1 MRLTNK
7 SDQITVKL
15 KENETVKVLKGK
27 IMEKLDKKI
36 EKDIGHELNIY
47 HPKPTLKYQQKSAAD
62 KDFVELEDDSKTL
75 KDYGIGQNATV
86 HLSFDKFE
94 IFVEFQEKNQIQ
106 KNRLTVGVKKTDTVE
121 ALKRMIQTLTQIE
134 PQRQTLRMDNCGA
147 VLKDTET
154 MANCNSKHIVYL
166 AIDEFEIHVQLEYGN
181 TKYTVWVHSM
191 ETVSIVKLKI
201 RNQMIAYIS
210 SYKHIR
216 ANEQTLKYGTF
227 GVLKDSET
235 MAFYDIGAGTIVQLS
250 LEEIYEIVVEYEKTE
265 EQKEEKNEK
274 KVEKF
279 TFKVK
284 KTNTIATLKNMIKKA
299 TKFVPKRQTLRRFST
314 YRTVLMDTEIL
325 APTIQHEPTIYLSI
339 DEFQIYVEYDN
350 KKYNTIWV
358 KGTETV
364 AILKKKIEYG
374 LNPSNYFNTVT
385 QTLGYGTFA
394 VLDDRKAL
402 NDYGI
407 LKDATVCLSIST
419 FSIQVAHEDGKGRL
433 HYHNIWVRESDT
445 VKMLKQKIEI
455 KLGFPPKKQSLRYVY
470 KQNPYPA
477 ELYDDSKT
485 MEDHAIEDRVTVQ
498 LKLKEFEICVFNGS
512 QELRVAVNGDET
524 VEDLKEEIKAWIGI
538 PSKLKLKNKD
548 GTEKVLK
555 DELKIET
562 KSWVGTPFKLKLKNK
577 DGTETVLK
585 DALKEETKAWV
596 GTPFK
601 LKLKNKDGTETVLKD
616 ASQTLAFYGIGG
628 NDNNIYIEQ
637 AESAVVV
644 VAPPTEEKAKPT
656 KIRPL

>member
-1 MRLTNK
+1 MIRMRLTNK
-7 SDQITVKL
+7 VDEITIKL
-15 KENETVKVLKGK
+15 KDNETVQVLKEK
-27 IMEKLDKKI
+27 IMKKLDHKI
-36 EKDIGHELNIY
+36 KHEIQRELGMK
-47 HPKPTLKYQQKSAAD
+47 HRKFKPTLKYLQKSAAAAAAD
-62 KDFVELEDDSKTL
+62 KDFVVELEDSKTL
-75 KDYGIGQNATV
+75 KDYGIGQNATIQ
-86 HLSFDKFE
+86 LLFDKFE
-94 IFVEFQEKNQIQ
+94 IFFEFKEENQIE
-106 KNRLTVGVKKTDTVE
+106 KRKLTVGVKATDTVE

-134 PQRQTLRMDNCGA
+134 PRRQTLRRGNCGSM
-147 VLKDTET
+147 LMDTET
-154 MANCNSKHIVYL
+154 MANCDITAQRTVYL
-166 AIDEFEIHVQLEYGN
+166 GIDEFEIHVKLEYGN
-181 TKYTVWVHSM
+181 SEYTVWVHSM
-191 ETVSIVKLKI
+191 DTLSIVKSKI
-201 RNQMIAYIS
+201 RNQLIS
-210 SYKHIR
+210 SIPSYKHIW
-216 ANEQTLKYGTF
+216 ANEQTLKYGTI

-235 MAFYDIGAGTIVQLS
+235 MAFYDIGADATVQLS
-250 LEEIYEIVVEYEKTE
+250 LEEIFEIVVEYEKTE
-265 EQKEEKNEK
+265 EQKEEKK
-274 KVEKF
+274 LKTF

-284 KTNTIATLKNMIKKA
+284 KTNTIATLKDMIKKV
-299 TKFVPKRQTLRRFST
+299 TKFVPKRQTLRRFSP

-325 APTIQHEPTIYLSI
+325 APTIQHEPTIYLAI
-339 DEFQIYVEYDN
+339 DEFQIFVEHDN
-350 KKYNTIWV
+350 EKYPIWV

-394 VLDDRKAL
+394 VLDDRKSL
-402 NDYGI
+402 NNYGI

-419 FSIQVAHEDGKGRL
+419 FLIHVAHEDDKGRL
-433 HYHNIWVRESDT
+433 DYHIIWVRESDT

-498 LKLKEFEICVFNGS
+498 LKLKDCVFNGS

-548 GTEKVLK
+548 GIETVLK
-555 DELKIET
+555 DELKEET
-562 KSWVGTPFKLKLKNK
+562 KAWVGTPFKLKLKNK

-637 AESAVVV
+637 AESD
-644 VAPPTEEKAKPT
+644 
-656 KIRPL
+656 